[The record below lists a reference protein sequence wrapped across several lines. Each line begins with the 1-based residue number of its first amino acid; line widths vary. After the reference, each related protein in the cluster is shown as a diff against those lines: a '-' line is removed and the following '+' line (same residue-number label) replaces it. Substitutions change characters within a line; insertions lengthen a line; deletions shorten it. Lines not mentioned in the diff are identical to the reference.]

1 MDINVAPLDKTLS
14 WTTKPT
20 KARSYTGEMTSCITA
35 VTVTPHIDTVGG
47 QSVVHKPI
55 TAEGEGV
62 RISPRQMNLGEPY
75 IFRFGGTYLIAVKQ
89 GEEHVDVYTIP
100 QS

>member
-1 MDINVAPLDKTLS
+1 METNAHPVNETASGAAEPVDIWVHTAEEKRSLTLVM
-14 WTTKPT
+14 P
-20 KARSYTGEMTSCITA
+20 
-35 VTVTPHIDTVGG
+35 TPHIDVVGG
-47 QSVVHKPI
+47 QTLIQSPI

-62 RISPRQMNLGEPY
+62 RISPRQMHLGQPY